1 MKRYVITQKQLQEYV
16 EKKQAE
22 KIFFNILED
31 LHKNSKYLNENT
43 LRERANQTVINNY
56 RRRGLVS
63 LLVEEMLKKANI
75 LDENHEII

>member
-22 KIFFNILED
+22 KMFFNILED

-63 LLVEEMLKKANI
+63 SLVEEMLKKANI

>member
-22 KIFFNILED
+22 KMFFNILED